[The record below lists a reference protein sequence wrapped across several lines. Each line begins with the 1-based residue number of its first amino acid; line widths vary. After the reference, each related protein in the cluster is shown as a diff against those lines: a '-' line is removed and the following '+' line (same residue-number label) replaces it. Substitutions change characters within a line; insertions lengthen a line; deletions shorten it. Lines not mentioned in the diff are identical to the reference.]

1 MTPDDLVEI
10 ELIRRLKHRYIRFMD
25 TKQWDALAALWAED
39 ATASWGGGAFSYD
52 GRDAI
57 MGFLTGS
64 AGSTRFLTSHLIGE
78 PEVTIESATTASGC
92 WPLRD
97 EVLMLDDDLVVRGY
111 AYYEDRFVKRDG
123 HWLLSHSG
131 YQRIFEEVYPR
142 SSIAGLRLT
151 GTLWESGGRS
161 TLFDETP

>member
-1 MTPDDLVEI
+1 MRLE
-10 ELIRRLKHRYIRFMD
+10 ELIDIEEIRHLKHRYVRLMD
-25 TKQWDALAALWAED
+25 TKQWDALADLWAED
-39 ATASWGGGAFSYD
+39 ATASWGGGAFAFE

-57 MGFLTGS
+57 MGFLVGS
-64 AGSTRFLTSHLIGE
+64 AASERFITSHLIGE
-78 PEVTIESATTASGC
+78 PEILIESADRASGC

-123 HWLLSHSG
+123 AWRIAHSG
-131 YQRIFEEVYPR
+131 YQRIFEEAYPR

-161 TLFDETP
+161 TLFDG